1 MLSYDTIFLLMKK
14 RLFALFFIASVYLSA
29 EEIIVDLRNPVFH
42 NGILSTWDGGVIR
55 AEGIRIQARHI
66 EFEQT
71 EETQRVIAEGDLL
84 IQYQGKVYVGRRL
97 DYDFATMTGTIF
109 EGKTSAAMLFIS
121 GEEICLLPDGSYKI
135 NNVTLTT
142 CENKDST
149 WDFYAREV
157 NLIRGE
163 YFEAEHLRARSF
175 KTPFFWFPSFKLSL
189 KKFRDSVIRKETPYR
204 WTVDWDK
211 GQGPRIAFRYKFFS
225 AYDFS
230 AFGRL
235 EYRWSTGWGGALETQ
250 YLPDHKRTTFVT
262 RSFAGTNRLQT
273 APDRMFRYRLQ
284 GVYKS
289 ISEDERTSASIVWDK
304 YNDVRMPT
312 IFRPD
317 DFEVSTAKK
326 TILYLRHQDDH
337 FISSLR
343 LRPRANTF
351 ESIKQDLP
359 SFYGHLHPY
368 AIGNTGIYN
377 FFSLKAA
384 YVDFAYSDDLV
395 ISLKDYRS
403 GRIEIREKMQ
413 RPFLLGP
420 LNFTPYIGAQGI
432 LYTNS
437 PSGKAK
443 GLGILNYG
451 FDLNARAEKCFSRYK
466 HIVEPYLWYNVITR
480 PTVEP
485 DDHYVFTIADGID
498 KINQIQ
504 TGIKTFLFSNR
515 RFCKE
520 ASFSADLYAN
530 AFFKD
535 EVIPQLVPRG
545 YLLLNWR
552 NPSLWFTLH
561 NAWNFRHHL
570 LDFSK
575 ARLQWTFSEN
585 VAISL
590 EARYRSKYDWRKADH
605 ESFILDVTRTE
616 TQLLLSPLSDRRM
629 TILGNLF
636 IRLNPLWESQIWLIH
651 GLYREHE
658 TPYTEVKIDLSTW
671 IYSAFKVRASY
682 SHIRNDDRVSF
693 HFDLVRHNT
702 NPIK

>member
-1 MLSYDTIFLLMKK
+1 MKK
-14 RLFALFFIASVYLSA
+14 RFFPLLFLLSVCLNA
-29 EEIIVDLRNPVFH
+29 EEITVDLRNPLFC
-42 NGILSTWDGGVIR
+42 NGILSTHEGGVIQ
-55 AEGIRIQARHI
+55 AEGIRIQAKHL

-71 EETQRVIAEGDLL
+71 GEIQKVVAEGDLL
-84 IQYQGKVYVGRRL
+84 IQYQGKVYVGSRIE
-97 DYDFATMTGTIF
+97 YDFAKMSGTIF
-109 EGKTSAAMLFIS
+109 DGKTSVASLFIT
-121 GEEICLLPDGSYKI
+121 GEEIYLLPDGSYQIK
-135 NNVTLTT
+135 NVNLTT
-142 CENKDST
+142 CENKEST

-157 NLIRGE
+157 NVFKGE
-163 YFEAEHLRARSF
+163 SFEAQHLRARSF
-175 KTPFFWFPSFKLSL
+175 KTPFFWFPSFKLNL
-189 KKFRDSVIRKETPYR
+189 KKFRDIAIQKETPYR
-204 WTVDWDK
+204 WSVDWDK

-225 AYDFS
+225 ASNFS
-230 AFGRL
+230 VFGRL

-250 YLPDHKRTTFVT
+250 YLSEHQRTTFVT

-289 ISEDERTSASIVWDK
+289 KSEDERTTASLIWDK
-304 YNDVRMPT
+304 YNDVRMPS

-326 TILYLRHQDDH
+326 TILYLRHQDDQYITS
-337 FISSLR
+337 FR
-343 LRPRANTF
+343 VRPRANIF

-359 SFYGHLHPY
+359 SVYGHLHPHL
-368 AIGNTGIYN
+368 IGNTGIYN
-377 FFSLKAA
+377 FFSMKAA

-395 ISLKDYRS
+395 ISLKDYRT

-413 RPFLLGP
+413 RPFLLGL
-420 LNFTPYIGAQGI
+420 LNFTPYVGAQGI

-451 FDLNARAEKCFSRYK
+451 FDLNTRAEKCFSRYK
-466 HIVEPYLWYNVITR
+466 HVVEPYLCYNSITR

-504 TGIKTFLFSNR
+504 TGVKTFLFSNR
-515 RFCKE
+515 RICKE

-552 NPSLWFTLH
+552 NPSLWVTFH

-575 ARLQWTFSEN
+575 ARLQWTVSEN
-585 VAISL
+585 VAMSC

-605 ESFILDVTRTE
+605 ESYILDVTRSETE
-616 TQLLLSPLSDRRM
+616 LLLSPLSDRRM

-651 GLYREHE
+651 GLYREEE

-671 IYSAFKVRASY
+671 ISSAFKIRASY

-693 HFDLVRHNT
+693 HFDLVRRNF
-702 NPIK
+702 